1 MRNPLVSVQAENI
14 GVNREETTEGPPSFE
29 QVMQEI
35 GVTILV
41 CLLLALAAE
50 LFTRGLPLG

>member
-1 MRNPLVSVQAENI
+1 MRNPLISVQAEDVR
-14 GVNREETTEGPPSFE
+14 VNREETAEGPPSFE

-41 CLLLALAAE
+41 YLLLALAAE